1 MNNWDKIDKKRHRNF
16 DHEIFVEYS
25 KGACFFIASSVYL
38 YFLFIHKG

>member
-16 DHEIFVEYS
+16 DHEIFVEYV
-25 KGACFFIASSVYL
+25 KIACFFIASSVYL